1 MTLLE
6 LLNHFQVGKSHM
18 AFVCTDPKRVESAIR
33 SGKSLPKDIKVMGML
48 TLEDLIEI
56 LIQENITDETDK
68 DELALM
74 ELARVLRNKL
84 LLKQELARAKKLKQL
99 SEFAKF
105 DAEMQYKSKLGSVH
119 SGANSVV
126 SVLGSASSSRYH
138 NQSSTGYG
146 ATLAKTNSMDTA
158 ATGSDQSTP
167 LLVADEQA

>member
-1 MTLLE
+1 
-6 LLNHFQVGKSHM
+6 
-18 AFVCTDPKRVESAIR
+18 
-33 SGKSLPKDIKVMGML
+33 
-48 TLEDLIEI
+48 
-56 LIQENITDETDK
+56 
-68 DELALM
+68 
-74 ELARVLRNKL
+74 
-84 LLKQELARAKKLKQL
+84 L